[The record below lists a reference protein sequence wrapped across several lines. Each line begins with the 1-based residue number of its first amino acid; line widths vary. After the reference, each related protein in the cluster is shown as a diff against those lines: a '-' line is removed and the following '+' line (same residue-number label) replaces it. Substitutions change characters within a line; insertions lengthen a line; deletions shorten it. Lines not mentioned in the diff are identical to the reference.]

1 QKLLLDEETGLRGF
15 LLSQRED
22 FLEPL
27 HDAENQ
33 LGPALASL
41 RALVSDNPEQIARL
55 AELDEHHATW
65 IAAARRNIDGVH
77 AGTIAPMHQPTA
89 IIDDLRV
96 RKQLMDQMRAVVDR
110 GLQQERSLL
119 SERRLR
125 AEQRTRNAIWGGGG
139 VILAMAL
146 LIGLFVYR
154 GLKRVQGTYAK
165 ALDGEQQ
172 ARRAADA
179 LAAEVIEQSRQVEAK
194 YRETADARQRAER
207 RLAELEGKPPT

>member
-1 QKLLLDEETGLRGF
+1 MVDHTDRVIAETNHVQKLLLDEETGLRGY

-27 HDAENQ
+27 HDAEKQ

-55 AELDEHHATW
+55 AVLDERHATW
-65 IAAARRNIDGVH
+65 IAAAHRNIDGVH
-77 AGTIAPMHQPTA
+77 ADTIAPMHQPTS
-89 IIDDLRV
+89 IIDDLRA

-125 AEQRTRNAIWGGGG
+125 AERRTRNAIWG
-139 VILAMAL
+139 
-146 LIGLFVYR
+146 
-154 GLKRVQGTYAK
+154 
-165 ALDGEQQ
+165 
-172 ARRAADA
+172 RR
-179 LAAEVIEQSRQVEAK
+179 R
-194 YRETADARQRAER
+194 
-207 RLAELEGKPPT
+207 